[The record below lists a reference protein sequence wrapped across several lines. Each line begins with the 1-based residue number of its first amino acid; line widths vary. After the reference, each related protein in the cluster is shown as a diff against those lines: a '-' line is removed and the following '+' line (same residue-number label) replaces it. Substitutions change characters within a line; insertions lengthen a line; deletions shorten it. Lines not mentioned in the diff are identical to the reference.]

1 MLYDFFNKYFT
12 SAGYNAVNTAV
23 YALLFMLGTYVI
35 FLLLKKMK
43 VRIDKRFAVAV
54 APFVLFGS
62 SMRVLVDSNVIESFL
77 FVSPTIYLIITAFTL
92 ACVVA
97 SLFLEKKCKIPYHK
111 TLFVMGLI
119 ASLLPLSIIKFT
131 NFYAAFLIFLFLL
144 PWLALLAI
152 AKWPKENKLV
162 SLIHIFDSTTTAV
175 SLEFFGYTEQHVVPN
190 IFIRVFGPFSFV
202 AVKAIAIF
210 LILVVI
216 DRYCKNRKFRNY
228 LKLVIGILGA
238 ATGTRD
244 FLRLLAL
251 T

>member
-1 MLYDFFNKYFT
+1 MVQNFFNKYFA
-12 SAGYNAVNTAV
+12 SPGYNTVNTTV
-23 YALLFMLGTYVI
+23 YAVLFMLSAYVI
-35 FLLLKKMK
+35 FLVLKKMK
-43 VRIDKRFAVAV
+43 VRIDKRFATAV
-54 APFVLFGS
+54 APFVLLGS
-62 SMRVLVDSNVIESFL
+62 SIRVLVDSNVLKSFL
-77 FVSPTIYLIITAFTL
+77 FVSPTIYLIIAAFTL

-97 SLFLEKKCKIPYHK
+97 SLFLEKKCRIPYHK
-111 TLFVMGLI
+111 TLFVMGL
-119 ASLLPLSIIKFT
+119 APGLLPLFIIKFT
-131 NFYAAFLIFLFLL
+131 NFYAAFLISLFIL

-152 AKWPKENKLV
+152 AKWSRENKIV

-190 IFIRVFGPFSFV
+190 IFINALGPFSFV
-202 AVKAIAIF
+202 LVKAIAIF
-210 LILVVI
+210 VILIVI
-216 DRYCKNRKFRNY
+216 DRYCKNREFRNY